1 MDINWAEFQIPTM
14 SPFWENAD
22 WSFSINL
29 PYNAPENYQKSTFC
43 QFWPPRLSQSPSWPK
58 MEFEIMIRPFISNQ
72 KKLKLVIFL
81 GCNELSKVA
90 GQGTRFGHLLN
101 KVIFLPNKV
110 GLKLKF
116 YLQIYI
122 HIYNKISISGPFEQ
136 FSFLAHL
143 SFCTWRDT
151 CAEKN

>member
-1 MDINWAEFQIPTM
+1 MDINWAEFQIATM

-72 KKLKLVIFL
+72 K
-81 GCNELSKVA
+81 N
-90 GQGTRFGHLLN
+90 
-101 KVIFLPNKV
+101 
-110 GLKLKF
+110 
-116 YLQIYI
+116 
-122 HIYNKISISGPFEQ
+122 
-136 FSFLAHL
+136 
-143 SFCTWRDT
+143 
-151 CAEKN
+151 